1 MPTVPSLDFPRFLLP
16 AFPRWQPS
24 LLKRHRPVEDV
35 TAEPPRSRPTSSS
48 SAVTLTSDDDV
59 ARSPRHARVLS
70 HDSGCVI
77 SDDDEHNGNRQD
89 EDEQASDDDRSY
101 TSVSSSTASLEIYLD
116 SESGYGGST
125 DDIHNS
131 NRKRTR
137 KRSSV
142 PAAPE
147 QSLSSTTS
155 YLHCSTCRTNL
166 CFTSS
171 VISKGFTGR
180 HGRAYLVTNLITANI
195 MHGKPTSR
203 NLQTGAHTVADV
215 SCRVCCGD
223 LGWKYIHAEERSQRY
238 KVGKYILETGR
249 VSKSNVWDADATPAT
264 ISSNVLPT
272 TAATVSTINTAA
284 ASKGGSTKNGATHH
298 DSWDAANGY
307 SNGIDTWDSDAM
319 DVDLADEEELEEMFA
334 GTWNKE
340 RATRRRERKMQLDEM
355 RRWVDSN
362 V

>member
-1 MPTVPSLDFPRFLLP
+1 MPTAPSFDFPRFLLP

-35 TAEPPRSRPTSSS
+35 TVSPPRSRPTPSS
-48 SAVTLTSDDDV
+48 SAVTLTSSDGEE
-59 ARSPRHARVLS
+59 ARSPRHTRVLS

-77 SDDDEHNGNRQD
+77 SDDDGD
-89 EDEQASDDDRSY
+89 SDGAEDDGGASDDDRSY
-101 TSVSSSTASLEIYLD
+101 TSASSSTASLEIYLD

-125 DDIHNS
+125 DDITNANPS
-131 NRKRTR
+131 RQRTKKRNTAATETAVGQ
-137 KRSSV
+137 SS
-142 PAAPE
+142 
-147 QSLSSTTS
+147 LTSTTS
-155 YLHCSTCRTNL
+155 YLHCSNCRTNL

-180 HGRAYLVTNLITANI
+180 HGRAYLVTNLITPNI
-195 MHGKPTSR
+195 LHGKPTSR

-215 SCRVCCGD
+215 SCRVCCSD

-249 VSKSNVWDADATPAT
+249 VTKANVWDADADTLTAT
-264 ISSNVLPT
+264 ASRTS
-272 TAATVSTINTAA
+272 NTA
-284 ASKGGSTKNGATHH
+284 STVTIKNGSTKDRNVING
-298 DSWDAANGY
+298 DSWDAANG
-307 SNGIDTWDSDAM
+307 IDIWDSDAI
-319 DVDLADEEELEEMFA
+319 DIDLADEEELEEMFA

-340 RATRRRERKMQLDEM
+340 RATRRRDRKLQLDEM